1 MLDPSESP
9 RQHDPIKG
17 FLRYLP
23 GFRGYLEREDR
34 RESDTA
40 TRQWL
45 ADQLQRAKS
54 VLTPLNQTLADLGQ
68 LDLLPQVDRLRAR
81 LDKLIARIRGA
92 MRGYSGFFDR
102 VQIDTDA
109 LDRVYLH
116 DLDLM
121 QRVDDLVQT
130 IQQLPS
136 SDLQF
141 PNAFPDLHA
150 RLAQLDRDWDTRE
163 QILRQME

>member
-1 MLDPSESP
+1 MLDPSEP
-9 RQHDPIKG
+9 TRRHNPIEG

-34 RESDTA
+34 RESDAA

-54 VLTPLNQTLADLGQ
+54 TLATLNQTLVDQGQ

-81 LDKLIARIRGA
+81 LDKLIARLRGA
-92 MRGYSGFFDR
+92 MRGYSGFLDR
-102 VQIDTDA
+102 VQIDAST

-121 QRVDDLVQT
+121 QHVDDLVQT

-136 SDLQF
+136 PDTQL
-141 PNAFPDLHA
+141 PNALSDLHA
-150 RLAQLDRDWDTRE
+150 RLAQLDRDWDSRE
-163 QILRQME
+163 ETLRGMA